1 MELVLLSKQNI
12 GRVSSFILSRLIP
25 CREVGNLHCHL
36 LVVFVG
42 ITDSLAQRGAMHIC
56 SEGRLVVSYSALVK
70 ATRLRF
76 D

>member
-42 ITDSLAQRGAMHIC
+42 ITDGLA
-56 SEGRLVVSYSALVK
+56 
-70 ATRLRF
+70 
-76 D
+76 